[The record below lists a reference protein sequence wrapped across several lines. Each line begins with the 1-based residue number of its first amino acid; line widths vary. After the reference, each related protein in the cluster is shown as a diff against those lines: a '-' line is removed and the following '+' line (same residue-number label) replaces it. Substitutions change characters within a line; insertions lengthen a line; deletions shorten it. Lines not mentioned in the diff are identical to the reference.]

1 MNSPGMTDPDKRFLS
16 EEVAQK
22 FLKNPSSVNLNEYMF
37 HEDGLATFMETL
49 SVKKAAPIQMLD
61 ALLDYVVG
69 ERSAE
74 NRIAYQIIGGLLRNV
89 TPHRLKFFD
98 RNWRNRSAFYEYYDE
113 EYKPEFPQKDLEKVD
128 LNSKESSFV
137 FGLLSFYPNGHVRE
151 AATKALAAASNSP
164 VIPFLLIR
172 ANDWVNPVRNIA
184 LKALQRRIKAKDAAG
199 FGNSLPL
206 VDDLLDCKR
215 HDHKELV
222 TSIYKLLGSGE
233 SDEHLLEG
241 LRSGCQFTTR
251 SCIRVATEFH
261 RHQVCK
267 LALSCNDDVTRLF
280 AAKYLLD
287 QSPPETAKQLAGQL
301 LNDRFAEV
309 RSEALRTLIRYNVS
323 ELFKLLENAL
333 VDRTPSVRQLA
344 GFYIHKIYNTDL
356 AEFYRSRLPSLSGRM
371 KSTCILGVGI
381 YGKKEDVSLLVPF
394 LTEQTAGV
402 ERAVI
407 RSIAMLDLDNHAEL
421 LMNALQSRRPGVSKE
436 ACLALQKSTDL
447 QDLECLEQLMLTHH
461 HLHVRVNAL
470 GVLSHGGKWL
480 VLRSALQ
487 ALNSKEEVLTQH
499 AIQVLTQ
506 WDRRSYFNYSLEP
519 GPAELADPAIREY
532 LDGIVRIGGL
542 TSLSIN
548 TVRLLYQI
556 DCRELYMD
564 QLTEISEEA
573 VQEMAGDEAI
583 WRKNNFHPLDLIHQ
597 FQDRIKIPLD
607 QLPHSTAEILRNSG
621 WD

>member
-1 MNSPGMTDPDKRFLS
+1 MSDPGEKLLS
-16 EEVAQK
+16 EEVAQQ
-22 FLKNPSSVNLNEYMF
+22 FLTNPSSVNLNEYMF
-37 HEDGLATFMETL
+37 HEDGLATFRETL

-74 NRIAYQIIGGLLRNV
+74 NRIAYQIIGDLLRNV
-89 TPHRLKFFD
+89 APHRLKFFD
-98 RNWRNRSAFYEYYDE
+98 RNWRNRSAFYKYYDE
-113 EYKPEFPQKDLEKVD
+113 EYKPEFPLKDLEKVD
-128 LNSKESSFV
+128 RNSTESSFV
-137 FGLLSFYPNGHVRE
+137 FGLLSFYPNGHVRK
-151 AATKALAAASNSP
+151 AATKALAAASNSS

-222 TSIYKLLGSGE
+222 TSIYELLGSGE

-241 LRSGCQFTTR
+241 LRSGCRFTTR
-251 SCIRVATEFH
+251 SCIRLATEFH
-261 RHQVCK
+261 RQQVCEF
-267 LALSCNDDVTRLF
+267 ALSCNDDVTRLI

-301 LNDRFAEV
+301 LEDRFAEV
-309 RSEALRTLIRYNVS
+309 RGEALRTMVRLNVS
-323 ELFKLLENAL
+323 DLRELLVAAL
-333 VDRTPSVRQLA
+333 IDRSAGVRQLA
-344 GFYIHKIYNTDL
+344 GYYTHKIYDTDL

-394 LTEQTAGV
+394 LTEQRVGL
-402 ERAVI
+402 ERAAI
-407 RSIAMLDLDNHAEL
+407 RSIARLDLNNHAEL
-421 LMNALQSRRPGVSKE
+421 LINALQSPRPGVSKE
-436 ACLALQKSTDL
+436 ACLALQKRTDL
-447 QDLECLEQLMLTHH
+447 GDREAVEQLMLTHH

-480 VLRSALQ
+480 VLRSALL
-487 ALNSKEEVLTQH
+487 ALNSKEEVLTQY
-499 AIQVLTQ
+499 AIKVLAQ
-506 WDRRSYFNYSLEP
+506 WDRRSYFNYSMQP
-519 GPAELADPAIREY
+519 SPADLADPAIREY

-542 TSLSIN
+542 TTLSPEDAQALAQFKGKYLFLWGLTSLSPEAARN
-548 TVRLLYQI
+548 LALYKGGLRYKSGSLPTPVVKILEQ
-556 DCRELYMD
+556 
-564 QLTEISEEA
+564 
-573 VQEMAGDEAI
+573 AGHE
-583 WRKNNFHPLDLIHQ
+583 
-597 FQDRIKIPLD
+597 
-607 QLPHSTAEILRNSG
+607 S
-621 WD
+621 

>member
-1 MNSPGMTDPDKRFLS
+1 
-16 EEVAQK
+16 
-22 FLKNPSSVNLNEYMF
+22 
-37 HEDGLATFMETL
+37 
-49 SVKKAAPIQMLD
+49 
-61 ALLDYVVG
+61 
-69 ERSAE
+69 
-74 NRIAYQIIGGLLRNV
+74 
-89 TPHRLKFFD
+89 
-98 RNWRNRSAFYEYYDE
+98 
-113 EYKPEFPQKDLEKVD
+113 
-128 LNSKESSFV
+128 
-137 FGLLSFYPNGHVRE
+137 
-151 AATKALAAASNSP
+151 
-164 VIPFLLIR
+164 
-172 ANDWVNPVRNIA
+172 
-184 LKALQRRIKAKDAAG
+184 
-199 FGNSLPL
+199 
-206 VDDLLDCKR
+206 
-215 HDHKELV
+215 
-222 TSIYKLLGSGE
+222 
-233 SDEHLLEG
+233 
-241 LRSGCQFTTR
+241 
-251 SCIRVATEFH
+251 
-261 RHQVCK
+261 
-267 LALSCNDDVTRLF
+267 
-280 AAKYLLD
+280 
-287 QSPPETAKQLAGQL
+287 
-301 LNDRFAEV
+301 
-309 RSEALRTLIRYNVS
+309 
-323 ELFKLLENAL
+323 
-333 VDRTPSVRQLA
+333 
-344 GFYIHKIYNTDL
+344 
-356 AEFYRSRLPSLSGRM
+356 M

-573 VQEMAGDEAI
+573 VQEMTGDEAI